1 MIAGVGFR
9 EGASPASLLDALARA
24 GAGDLRHVAVP
35 GVKARHPAV
44 QTLRQF
50 GYRITEISAGALVA
64 PQTLTDSAAARA
76 AHGTGSVA
84 EACAL
89 AALGAGAYLAAPRS
103 ISADGMATAALA
115 RTGEPT

>member
-9 EGASPASLLDALARA
+9 EGASPASILDALTRA

-35 GVKARHPAV
+35 LVKARHTAV

-50 GYRITEISAGALVA
+50 GYRITEISAEALTA
-64 PQTLTDSAAARA
+64 PQTLTNGAASRA

-89 AALGAGAYLAAPRS
+89 AALGPGAHLAGPRS